1 MSPDRRMM
9 YMIGR
14 AGLAS
19 LFILGG
25 INKILNFE
33 ATLATIESS
42 LLHPPL
48 IFLLATIG
56 LELTLGMALAFGT
69 GLAGSAALVLSV
81 FTLATNALF
90 HRFWE
95 LSGEI
100 YTLELSLF
108 FKNVAIASA
117 LLAIASIESSA
128 SRQTSESDRN

>member
-1 MSPDRRMM
+1 M
-9 YMIGR
+9 YVVGR

-95 LSGEI
+95 LSGEL

-117 LLAIASIESSA
+117 LLAIASIENSA